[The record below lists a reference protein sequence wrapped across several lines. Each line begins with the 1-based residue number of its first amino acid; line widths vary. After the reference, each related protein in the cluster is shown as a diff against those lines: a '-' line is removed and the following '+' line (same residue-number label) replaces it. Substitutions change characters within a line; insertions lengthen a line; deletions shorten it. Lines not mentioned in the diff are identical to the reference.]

1 MGIMGRSWGGRL
13 DHIGAGGVGVVALD
27 QLNWRAKQWRRLV
40 VARLALRY
48 GGARLANHLAL
59 RAGVQMRIAFGD
71 GELAADADL
80 QRAGLAGDA
89 GDGGLDALAVAR
101 LQQFFGECRAY
112 L

>member
-27 QLNWRAKQWRRLV
+27 QLNWRAKQWRRHV
-40 VARLALRY
+40 VARLTLRY